1 MTMWRWLMWMFGQ
14 PEEPNTD
21 RLPDWTDRLP
31 LDVSCPDTMPTS
43 PGALDSDRGE
53 P

>member
-1 MTMWRWLMWMFGQ
+1 MWRWLKWMFGQ

-21 RLPDWTDRLP
+21 RLHEWTDRIP
-31 LDVSCPDTMPTS
+31 LDASCPDTQPTS
-43 PGALDSDRGE
+43 PGALDSDRGD